1 MAAELG
7 LTQSAI
13 SQSLRRLRDIFGDEL
28 FLRRPHGM
36 EPTATALALEAPV
49 AAAVDALRGALGAAR
64 AFDPATATGLVR
76 IAALDAEQA
85 VLIPRLAARLRRLAP
100 GLTLSVLPLGRGAA
114 MEALTEGRADLVLG
128 YVWDRP
134 ESVSGA
140 PLYEEFFLVAG
151 RPDALPR
158 APHVSLDEYCAA
170 DHVVIAPGGDLH
182 GVVDGQLEAMG
193 RSRRV
198 VLGLPAF
205 LPALA
210 AVAASGALVTLPARV
225 AQSFAPGFGLVTAR
239 LQVEQMKVAYREAET
254 RAKLAAET
262 LAYQS
267 GELARQRT
275 LSDKGVAAVSAMD
288 DARHLERLAEEENI
302 AAQQGVDKALAA
314 LGGEPDAPVDS
325 HPAVRSAMVALEE
338 AKYNLGLTTVT
349 APADG
354 IVYQAASFRPGQYV
368 TSGTALFAL
377 VETGQVWVDANFKET
392 QLTNIREGQEAEI
405 VFDPLPGRTFRA
417 RVGAIGAGTGAEFS
431 LLPAQNATGNW
442 VKVTQRLPVRLALED
457 MPDLPILASGVS
469 AEVRV
474 DTGKGNS
481 VRDLLTAR
489 AGTR

>member
-1 MAAELG
+1 MSELSTSELRRLDLTLLLVFLGLVRHRKALDVAAELG

-134 ESVSGA
+134 EAVSGA
-140 PLYEEFFLVAG
+140 PLYEESFLVAG

-158 APHVSLDEYCAA
+158 APHISLDEYCAA
-170 DHVVIAPGGDLH
+170 DHVLISPGGDLR

-225 AQSFAPGFGLVTAR
+225 AQSFAPGFGLVTA
-239 LQVEQMKVAYREAET
+239 ET
-254 RAKLAAET
+254 PIPVRTFPVSVFWHRRNDADPRT
-262 LAYQS
+262 S
-267 GELARQRT
+267 WFRQQ
-275 LSDKGVAAVSAMD
+275 LAAVS
-288 DARHLERLAEEENI
+288 
-302 AAQQGVDKALAA
+302 
-314 LGGEPDAPVDS
+314 
-325 HPAVRSAMVALEE
+325 SA
-338 AKYNLGLTTVT
+338 
-349 APADG
+349 D
-354 IVYQAASFRPGQYV
+354 
-368 TSGTALFAL
+368 
-377 VETGQVWVDANFKET
+377 
-392 QLTNIREGQEAEI
+392 
-405 VFDPLPGRTFRA
+405 
-417 RVGAIGAGTGAEFS
+417 
-431 LLPAQNATGNW
+431 
-442 VKVTQRLPVRLALED
+442 
-457 MPDLPILASGVS
+457 
-469 AEVRV
+469 
-474 DTGKGNS
+474 
-481 VRDLLTAR
+481 
-489 AGTR
+489 